1 MKSFTYQIA
10 IMILAALTVLP
21 VLADDSKEAATA
33 ELEQGKILNRRYEFK
48 FKEDPKKTVGY
59 CLYIPT
65 NYDKKKPTPL
75 IVALHGLFSN
85 PGQIMNYPKFIPH
98 AEKRGY
104 IIVAPMGYNSRG
116 WYGSRKTGR
125 SDPDLQMRSEQDVM
139 NVLKL
144 TREEL
149 NIDESKIYLLGHSMG
164 GGGTLHL
171 AIKYSE
177 IWAAIAPIA
186 PAVPKNIDDLKDAKH
201 IPAIVIQ
208 GDKDGL
214 VHGTRRWVNKMK
226 ELEMDHKYIEVA
238 GGGHLLVAFQ
248 HFPEIFDF
256 FDSKTKDDDKKD
268 GRTKVGGKNGNNAKG
283 DESKE

>member
-1 MKSFTYQIA
+1 
-10 IMILAALTVLP
+10 
-21 VLADDSKEAATA
+21 
-33 ELEQGKILNRRYEFK
+33 
-48 FKEDPKKTVGY
+48 
-59 CLYIPT
+59 
-65 NYDKKKPTPL
+65 
-75 IVALHGLFSN
+75 
-85 PGQIMNYPKFIPH
+85 MNYPKFIPH

-201 IPAIVIQ
+201 IPATMGQ
-208 GDKDGL
+208 QNERTRDGPQ
-214 VHGTRRWVNKMK
+214 VHRSRGRRAFARRIPT
-226 ELEMDHKYIEVA
+226 LPRDLR
-238 GGGHLLVAFQ
+238 LLRFQ
-248 HFPEIFDF
+248 
-256 FDSKTKDDDKKD
+256 
-268 GRTKVGGKNGNNAKG
+268 
-283 DESKE
+283 DEG